1 MLIHGSQFS
10 HSQWKCFKH
19 RSQSFTCRLSNTCC
33 HPIIRCKHLTPEK
46 IKQIFNPSNIY
57 ILATYFKVEKQLYV
71 LWTSLLNKCRPWK
84 ESGVFIYPLE
94 FTSLIHLIFPSI
106 NHRSRSD
113 ISHLLVTVPV
123 TRILISFHAF

>member
-10 HSQWKCFKH
+10 HSQWKCFEH
-19 RSQSFTCRLSNTCC
+19 RSQSFTCKLSNTCC

-57 ILATYFKVEKQLYV
+57 ILATYFKVKKQLYV
-71 LWTSLLNKCRPWK
+71 LWTSLLNNAGHEK
-84 ESGVFIYPLE
+84 SLE
-94 FTSLIHLIFPSI
+94 CLELTSLIHLIFPSI

-123 TRILISFHAF
+123 TRILIPFHAF